1 MTSLADLQDGFSGAI
16 RRTDPVLPEG
26 ISGRNG
32 AGAARRF
39 NVYRNNHIAGLATAL
54 EMTFP
59 VVRQLVGDV
68 FFRAAATDYVHGN
81 PPRTPVLLLYGE
93 GFGDFLD
100 ELPAA
105 GRFPYLGDMARLEWA
120 RTFALHAGDAVPARV
135 QILSRIPEPE
145 LSGTRLT
152 LHPSVR
158 TLESRWPVLSIWQD
172 CLSDDGPG
180 KPDMG
185 RTERLL
191 VLRPESEVMTH
202 RLDDGGYTLLHSLA
216 QGFPLGAAAEH
227 AVSRVP
233 DLDLSEQLVLL
244 FEYGAVV
251 ETTAVADS
259 KIPPDQGRTRS

>member
-1 MTSLADLQDGFSGAI
+1 MPSLADLQDGFSAAI
-16 RRTDPVLPEG
+16 RRTDPVLPDG

-32 AGAARRF
+32 AGVKRRF
-39 NVYRNNHIAGLATAL
+39 NVYRNNHIAGLAAAL

-68 FFRAAATDYVHGN
+68 FFRAAATDYVHN
-81 PPRTPVLLLYGE
+81 SPPRTPVLLLYGE

-120 RTFALHAGDAVPARV
+120 RIFALHAGDAVPARV
-135 QILSRIPEPE
+135 QILSRIPETE
-145 LSGTRLT
+145 LSDTRLI

-158 TLESRWPVLSIWQD
+158 ILESRWPVLSIWQD

-185 RTERLL
+185 RPERLL
-191 VLRPESEVMTH
+191 VVRPESEVMTH
-202 RLDDGGYTLLHSLA
+202 RLDDGGYTLLRSLA
-216 QGFPLGAAAEH
+216 RGFPLGTAAERV
-227 AVSRVP
+227 VSRVP
-233 DLDLSEQLVLL
+233 DLDLSAQLVLL

-251 ETTAVADS
+251 ETTSATEAE
-259 KIPPDQGRTRS
+259 IPPDQGRTRS